1 MTTSE
6 QRAEAIMATMRIL
19 ENDYP
24 DCETIQLLGI
34 YLDNHV
40 EDTLER
46 EEESHNER
54 LNALEKVVIELRLL
68 GHTLSKLT
76 IKF

>member
-34 YLDNHV
+34 L
-40 EDTLER
+40 
-46 EEESHNER
+46 
-54 LNALEKVVIELRLL
+54 
-68 GHTLSKLT
+68 
-76 IKF
+76 